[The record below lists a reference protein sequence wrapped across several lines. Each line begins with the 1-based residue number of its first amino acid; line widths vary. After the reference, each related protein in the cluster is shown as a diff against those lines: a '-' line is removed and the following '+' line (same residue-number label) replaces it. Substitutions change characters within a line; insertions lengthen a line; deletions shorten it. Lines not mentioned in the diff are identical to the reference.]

1 MATMIRCIIAVA
13 LPCLGA
19 ARQVALNRTEYD
31 AKGFT
36 VVQGFVSDS
45 YADDMVGR
53 MAEMLAEWQPGEE
66 TSVFRTTG
74 DTHVSDLYFFE
85 SAVDVRYFLE
95 PDAVDEAGGIKEG
108 IQKELAVNKVG
119 HALHVHEKVFEEYAH
134 SGMVFELV
142 RQLGYADPRI
152 PQSMYIFKQPRV
164 GGAVTSHQDATF
176 LWTDPVQSVV
186 GLWLA
191 LEDATTENGCLWA
204 RPGSH
209 EEDVRRRFRA
219 VYSSRRVKQLKRGE
233 KVAPYMHFE
242 NVTDPSTWGWEGSL
256 PDGADPRDAG
266 FVPIPVKKG
275 DLVVIH
281 GKVDHLSMPNRSDK
295 SRQTFQLHLVEGKSV
310 GVHYSRTNWLRY
322 PKGIEFAA
330 LDEDPTVRR
339 LRREKLWEALHH
351 EEAEA
356 ATARRMRAW
365 IAKKAKDAKD
375 IRKRRKRKGRKA
387 EGGQCEAPGYGPEM
401 LEPARH

>member
-1 MATMIRCIIAVA
+1 MMRCAVA
-13 LPCLGA
+13 LAFASVAA
-19 ARQVALNRTEYD
+19 ARQVALNRTEYE

-36 VVQGFVSDS
+36 VIPGFVSEP
-45 YADDMVGR
+45 YADEMIER
-53 MAEMLAEWQPGEE
+53 MAQMLAEWQPGEE
-66 TSVFRTTG
+66 TSVFRTSG
-74 DTHVSDLYFFE
+74 DKHVSDLYFFQ
-85 SAVDVRYFLE
+85 SAWDVRYFLE
-95 PDAVDEAGGIKEG
+95 PDAVDEAGRIKEG

-119 HALHVHEKVFEEYAH
+119 HALHVHERVFEEYAH
-134 SGMVFELV
+134 SGMVLELM
-142 RQLGYADPRI
+142 RQLGYSDPRI

-176 LWTDPVQSVV
+176 LWTEPTQTVV

-219 VYSSRRVKQLKRGE
+219 QYSPRRMKELRRGHM
-233 KVAPYMHFE
+233 VPPYMHFE
-242 NVTDPSTWGWEGSL
+242 NVTDPSTWGWEGTL

-295 SRQTFQLHLVEGKSV
+295 SRQTFQLHLVEGRGA
-310 GVHYSRTNWLRY
+310 GVEYSRTNWLRY
-322 PKGIEFAA
+322 PKDMEFAG
-330 LDEDPTVRR
+330 LEERPLERR
-339 LRREKLWEALHH
+339 LRRVKLWEASNP

-356 ATARRMRAW
+356 
-365 IAKKAKDAKD
+365 KKAEQTRDWLLKKG
-375 IRKRRKRKGRKA
+375 RKRREELRLKA
-387 EGGQCEAPGYGPEM
+387 AQAGQCEAPDYVPEAMGP
-401 LEPARH
+401 AKR